1 MANPTSCVFNQ
12 WSSFSFSSG
21 HMLACLLL
29 KKRFQLDILC
39 LTHTQKES
47 HQWES
52 SSIVWSQLASCYH
65 PMLACDLCLHGK
77 HRVPVWTS
85 PNMEIEPCSPELG
98 HQLFYNIATVH
109 PSISLLLS
117 KSWFSVKHLSKR
129 KEIIGIY
136 SFWLF
141 VSIKLFLNICFKYL

>member
-39 LTHTQKES
+39 LTHAQKES

-85 PNMEIEPCSPELG
+85 PNMEIEPCSSELG
-98 HQLFYNIATVH
+98 HLLFYNIAIIH

-117 KSWFSVKHLSKR
+117 KSWFSVKHLSKI
-129 KEIIGIY
+129 KEKKRNYWDI
-136 SFWLF
+136 
-141 VSIKLFLNICFKYL
+141 LFLANRLN